1 MFANHRNQK
10 AMEKLRREREE
21 REKEEERVRRQREMY
36 LKERRLQEAKLKEE
50 EQRKTDEL
58 MAVRLKSMK
67 KVLIDNWT
75 GDLKAPSKPGY
86 KMPDPKSSTYLLFAA
101 KEAPKSEE
109 KADTTSPK
117 PKKESKQWVPNI
129 LKVGYW
135 MDRYQDHHERK
146 DEKRKQKA
154 EEQYARWSTSKARRA
169 GLVSLQNDF
178 YTGGFAVNRNS
189 ILKSVL

>member
-75 GDLKAPSKPGY
+75 GDLKAPK
-86 KMPDPKSSTYLLFAA
+86 
-101 KEAPKSEE
+101 

>member
-1 MFANHRNQK
+1 MFANQK

-21 REKEEERVRRQREMY
+21 REKEDERVRREM
-36 LKERRLQEAKLKEE
+36 KERRLQEAKLKDED
-50 EQRKTDEL
+50 QRKANEL
-58 MAVRLKSMK
+58 MAVRTKSMK
-67 KVLIDNWT
+67 KVLIDNWV

-86 KMPDPKSSTYLLFAA
+86 KMPDPNSSTYLLFVA
-101 KEAPKSEE
+101 KEAPKS
-109 KADTTSPK
+109 KGFYHFKSSPK

-146 DEKRKQKA
+146 DEKRKKKA
-154 EEQYARWSTSKARRA
+154 EEQYAQWATSKTRRA
-169 GLVSLQNDF
+169 GLVSRQNDF